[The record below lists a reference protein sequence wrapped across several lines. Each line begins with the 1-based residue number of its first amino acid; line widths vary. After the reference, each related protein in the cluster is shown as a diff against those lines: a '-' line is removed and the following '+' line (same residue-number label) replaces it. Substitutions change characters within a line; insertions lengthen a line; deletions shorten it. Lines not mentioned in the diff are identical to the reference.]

1 MQEQERTTLL
11 EFPSEFAIKIMG
23 INHEDLIPEVIAIVS
38 AHSSTFN
45 PEGNIVTRLSKEG
58 KYLSI
63 TATIN
68 AQSQQQ
74 LDDIYRALN
83 KHELVKITL

>member
-1 MQEQERTTLL
+1 MQEQEKTTLL
-11 EFPSEFAIKIMG
+11 EFPCKFAIKIMG
-23 INHEDLIPEVIAIVS
+23 INHEDLIPEVTAIIS

-45 PEGNIVTRLSKEG
+45 PEGDITTKLSKES
-58 KYLSI
+58 KYLSV